1 MSISDL
7 RDLIQVRFYDNNG
20 SEIGWIRLETV
31 QAGFEL
37 INYLFYFIAEIWLKI
52 RCRLSPFLTYFSGYD
67 KVRKNGVYKVRHIL
81 EAFEK

>member
-37 INYLFYFIAEIWLKI
+37 INYYFTLLL
-52 RCRLSPFLTYFSGYD
+52 RSD
-67 KVRKNGVYKVRHIL
+67 
-81 EAFEK
+81 

>member
-37 INYLFYFIAEIWLKI
+37 INYSFYFCFISETWLKI
-52 RCRLSPFLTYFSGYD
+52 RCFLPPMYD
-67 KVRKNGVYKVRHIL
+67 KVRKNGVY
-81 EAFEK
+81 